1 MNIETIKETV
11 NTSKYIG
18 VEKKKFLVEGEI
30 NVPDIK
36 PDILSI
42 VNVTENVFINNKEIT
57 DNKIKIDGTA
67 NIYIIYLSD
76 DETSSLRSI
85 TSTFNFTEYVDLF
98 GITEES
104 FIKLKCETGALECKV
119 VNNRKINIKLPI
131 NIEINASTNC
141 KYDISKDIVNNKNI
155 ELKKERMNLKTLV
168 NCKCENINVNEE
180 VNLPEENK
188 PIGEILQASMDIV
201 SKDYKTS
208 YNKILA
214 KAEVI
219 IKLIYISDDDTNMV
233 ETFET
238 KIPVMGFIDV
248 DGLTENM
255 EISLEYDIKNFCV
268 KPVYQDLK
276 ASAISI
282 ESEVEICA
290 YIYDKIEFD
299 IINDLY
305 STQNKT
311 NCEYEEIRLLQ
322 SNINTTNN
330 IELTQ
335 SLLIPDLETLKIL
348 NISVKPIFSDINV
361 LDGKLAL
368 EGKYEFNIL
377 YYKKDKKVIENKKME
392 LPFGQ
397 VIKIPELQS
406 NMKVETNVKIEK
418 VESKIVGNNQLQIE
432 MNMDVNVINNE
443 EKVVMVIKNI
453 EVTDEELPNI
463 SSIVVYYVKHGDT
476 LWSIAKN
483 FHTTVEEIKNL
494 NGLTDDII
502 YPNQQLIIQKR
513 KVLKEEVLI

>member
-1 MNIETIKETV
+1 
-11 NTSKYIG
+11 
-18 VEKKKFLVEGEI
+18 
-30 NVPDIK
+30 
-36 PDILSI
+36 
-42 VNVTENVFINNKEIT
+42 
-57 DNKIKIDGTA
+57 
-67 NIYIIYLSD
+67 
-76 DETSSLRSI
+76 
-85 TSTFNFTEYVDLF
+85 
-98 GITEES
+98 
-104 FIKLKCETGALECKV
+104 
-119 VNNRKINIKLPI
+119 
-131 NIEINASTNC
+131 
-141 KYDISKDIVNNKNI
+141 
-155 ELKKERMNLKTLV
+155 
-168 NCKCENINVNEE
+168 
-180 VNLPEENK
+180 
-188 PIGEILQASMDIV
+188 
-201 SKDYKTS
+201 
-208 YNKILA
+208 
-214 KAEVI
+214 
-219 IKLIYISDDDTNMV
+219 MV

-418 VESKIVGNNQLQIE
+418 VESKIVGSNQLQIE